1 MISKKSLRKKKK
13 NEAQKKKTTLN
24 EAPLEISI
32 KTNVMSYKK
41 KICIQLVDDEAA
53 IQYMSSNLFYSI
65 ISFTRIT

>member
-13 NEAQKKKTTLN
+13 NEAQKKKKTLN

-41 KICIQLVDDEAA
+41 KIYIQLVDDEAA
-53 IQYMSSNLFYSI
+53 I
-65 ISFTRIT
+65 